1 MLQVLKPVCLEPVL
15 HTRSHCNEKPVY
27 LNKEQPPPTTTRE
40 SLCKAREI
48 QNSQKLKGK
57 HNKDPFV
64 PLSRVSEVA
73 TRHFS
78 PLLFMVLNTAY
89 QCQGS

>member
-1 MLQVLKPVCLEPVL
+1 M
-15 HTRSHCNEKPVY
+15 H
-27 LNKEQPPPTTTRE
+27 LNKEQPLPTTTRE

-57 HNKDPFV
+57 IKT
-64 PLSRVSEVA
+64 PLYFSPGGPEVA
-73 TRHFS
+73 TRHLS
-78 PLLFMVLNTAY
+78 PLRFMVLNPAY